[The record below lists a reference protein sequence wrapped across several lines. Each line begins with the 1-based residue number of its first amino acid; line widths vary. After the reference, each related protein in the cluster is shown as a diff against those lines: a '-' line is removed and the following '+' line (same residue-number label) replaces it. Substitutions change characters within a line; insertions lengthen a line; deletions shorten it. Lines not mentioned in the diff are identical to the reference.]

1 MKTIRPG
8 NLDIYFEELFKIVSF
23 DPIDIHHQTD
33 KVFGIRSEDIE
44 LDEEFAAIGYE
55 SAYFVTDMGS
65 LLLFIILEIFLLF
78 LSVLFWKCPC
88 CFQKVRSYSGRR
100 LDSFFFNSL
109 LAFIDGTFLV
119 LLLAATENIIYAI
132 KGEVDVDTSFM
143 FAVTLILLQLGSMI
157 GLIYAFYTRF
167 DNLDDKK
174 NIDRFG
180 YSYQDLNYKVRG
192 WRALAYPIM

>member
-78 LSVLFWKCPC
+78 LSVLFWKFPC
-88 CFQKVRSYSGRR
+88 CFQKVR
-100 LDSFFFNSL
+100 
-109 LAFIDGTFLV
+109 
-119 LLLAATENIIYAI
+119 
-132 KGEVDVDTSFM
+132 
-143 FAVTLILLQLGSMI
+143 
-157 GLIYAFYTRF
+157 
-167 DNLDDKK
+167 
-174 NIDRFG
+174 
-180 YSYQDLNYKVRG
+180 
-192 WRALAYPIM
+192 